1 MKIGLVR
8 HFKVA
13 KPLPRGI
20 YVTPEILNQWFLDY
34 DSADIEYGS
43 TELGEIVWSQC
54 YVSSMPRAIKTAEHI
69 YGASDSIIQTDKLR
83 ELPAPLYKGK
93 FGLPF
98 ILWAVRIRLAPIFN
112 RETRAAVT
120 DAKKR
125 ICATLDAIHEQGNE
139 NVLIV
144 SHAALMVYM
153 RKELLKR
160 GFTGPSFTT
169 PNNGKLYIFEK

>member
-20 YVTPEILNQWFLDY
+20 YITPDILNQWFLDY
-34 DSADIEYGS
+34 DLADIEYGS
-43 TELGEIVWSQC
+43 TELGEIIWSQC
-54 YVSSMPRAIKTAEHI
+54 YVSDMPRAIKTAEYI
-69 YGASDSIIQTDKLR
+69 YTRNDIIQTDKLR
-83 ELPAPLYKGK
+83 ELPAPKYKGK

-98 ILWAVRIRLAPIFN
+98 IFWAVRIRLAPIFN
-112 RETRAAVT
+112 RETRAAVA

-125 ICATLDAIHEQGNE
+125 IGATLDAIHEQGNE

-160 GFTGPSFTT
+160 GFTGPSFST
-169 PNNGKLYIFEK
+169 PNNGELYIFEK